1 MLRRLDGR
9 AIFIATSLVCA
20 AFLLAPAT
28 GHAEGCLDDPGNPG
42 ALPCYATT
50 GETYNTFILG
60 THSPDGNDTE
70 GAVEAVLG
78 YVMGSPVDLTE
89 AQKFDP
95 PGNQSLGDFSISNST
110 GSSFDWVYDDGL
122 TLAALTVKAGDGFAL
137 FNIAGLESGA
147 IDLTGLTRN
156 GISHFTFWT
165 GPGTSV
171 PEPATIFLLGSGLV
185 GLVGMA
191 WRGKAR
197 G

>member
-1 MLRRLDGR
+1 MCRRLDGR
-9 AIFIATSLVCA
+9 AIFIVTSLACA
-20 AFLLAPAT
+20 VFLLAPAT
-28 GHAEGCLDDPGNPG
+28 GHAEGCLDDAGIPA

-50 GETYNTFILG
+50 GETYNSFTLG
-60 THSPDGNDTE
+60 VDSPDGNDTE

-78 YVMGSPVDLTE
+78 YVMGSPVDLSA

-95 PGNQSLGDFSISNST
+95 PGNQSLGNFTISNST

-122 TLAALTVKAGDGFAL
+122 TLAALTVKAGNGFAL
-137 FNIAGLESGA
+137 FDIAGLESGS
-147 IDLTGLTRN
+147 IDLMDLTRN

-185 GLVGMA
+185 GLAGMV